1 MEKRNFHLRIAKP
14 EDAEEILKVYAPYV
28 EKTAI
33 TFEYEVPSVEE
44 FRGRIENTLQ
54 HYPYLVAEDETG
66 ILGYAY
72 AGRFQTRAAYD
83 WAVETSIYI
92 RMDQKRRGLG
102 RILYDA
108 LEEGL
113 KEQGILNVNACIAC
127 TDQEDEH
134 LTNDSIYFHKH
145 LGYRLVGKFYQ
156 CGYKV
161 SPLVRY
167 GLDGAD
173 DRGTQ
178 GKSGTD
184 PVVSRNLYQF
194 FTLAF
199 EKCVRYLID
208 I

>member
-54 HYPYLVAEDETG
+54 HYPYLVAEDESG

-134 LTNDSIYFHKH
+134 LTNDSIYFHEH

-156 CGYKV
+156 CGYKFHRWYDMV
-161 SPLVRY
+161 WMEQMIGEHKENQEPIRLFPEIYINFLQWLS
-167 GLDGAD
+167 
-173 DRGTQ
+173 
-178 GKSGTD
+178 KS
-184 PVVSRNLYQF
+184 V
-194 FTLAF
+194 
-199 EKCVRYLID
+199 
-208 I
+208 

>member
-54 HYPYLVAEDETG
+54 TG

-156 CGYKV
+156 CGYKFHRWYDMV
-161 SPLVRY
+161 WMEQMIGEHKENQEPIRLFPEIYINFLHWLS
-167 GLDGAD
+167 
-173 DRGTQ
+173 
-178 GKSGTD
+178 KS
-184 PVVSRNLYQF
+184 V
-194 FTLAF
+194 
-199 EKCVRYLID
+199 
-208 I
+208 

>member
-54 HYPYLVAEDETG
+54 HYPYLVAEDESG

-92 RMDQKRRGLG
+92 RMDQKRHSAGGFAICRPRGRCDTIRDIVIAQKLVEHHPLSM
-102 RILYDA
+102 II
-108 LEEGL
+108 
-113 KEQGILNVNACIAC
+113 KEYVIADMFVFIFHYLLNISTNAPI
-127 TDQEDEH
+127 
-134 LTNDSIYFHKH
+134 
-145 LGYRLVGKFYQ
+145 
-156 CGYKV
+156 
-161 SPLVRY
+161 LVRSCS
-167 GLDGAD
+167 A
-173 DRGTQ
+173 
-178 GKSGTD
+178 S
-184 PVVSRNLYQF
+184 VS
-194 FTLAF
+194 
-199 EKCVRYLID
+199 V
-208 I
+208 

>member
-54 HYPYLVAEDETG
+54 HYPYLVAEDESG

-134 LTNDSIYFHKH
+134 LTNDSIYFSRASGLSPGGKI
-145 LGYRLVGKFYQ
+145 LSVRL
-156 CGYKV
+156 
-161 SPLVRY
+161 
-167 GLDGAD
+167 
-173 DRGTQ
+173 
-178 GKSGTD
+178 
-184 PVVSRNLYQF
+184 
-194 FTLAF
+194 
-199 EKCVRYLID
+199 
-208 I
+208 

>member
-92 RMDQKRRGLG
+92 RMDTHRDNVPMQTWLGSHGFVHCGTIFLG
-102 RILYDA
+102 R
-108 LEEGL
+108 
-113 KEQGILNVNACIAC
+113 
-127 TDQEDEH
+127 TDE
-134 LTNDSIYFHKH
+134 T
-145 LGYRLVGKFYQ
+145 RM
-156 CGYKV
+156 
-161 SPLVRY
+161 
-167 GLDGAD
+167 
-173 DRGTQ
+173 
-178 GKSGTD
+178 
-184 PVVSRNLYQF
+184 
-194 FTLAF
+194 AF
-199 EKCVRYLID
+199 EKALSLEK
-208 I
+208 

>member
-1 MEKRNFHLRIAKP
+1 MKDMEKRNFHLRIAKP

-44 FRGRIENTLQ
+44 FRGRSENTLQ
-54 HYPYLVAEDETG
+54 HYPYLVDETG

-156 CGYKV
+156 CGYKFHRWYDMV
-161 SPLVRY
+161 WMEQMIGEHKENQEPIRLFPEIYINFLHWLS
-167 GLDGAD
+167 
-173 DRGTQ
+173 
-178 GKSGTD
+178 KS
-184 PVVSRNLYQF
+184 V
-194 FTLAF
+194 
-199 EKCVRYLID
+199 
-208 I
+208 

>member
-1 MEKRNFHLRIAKP
+1 MKNVNETDIHIRIAEP
-14 EDAEEILKVYAPYV
+14 EDAEALLAVYAPYV
-28 EKTAI
+28 EETAI
-33 TFEYEVPSVEE
+33 TFEYSVPSVEE
-44 FRGRIENTLQ
+44 FRERIRNTLQ
-54 HYPYLVAEDETG
+54 QYPYLVAEDETG

-156 CGYKV
+156 CGYKFHRWYDMV
-161 SPLVRY
+161 WMERMIGEHKENQEPIRLFPEIYINFLHWLS
-167 GLDGAD
+167 
-173 DRGTQ
+173 
-178 GKSGTD
+178 KS
-184 PVVSRNLYQF
+184 V
-194 FTLAF
+194 
-199 EKCVRYLID
+199 
-208 I
+208 

>member
-102 RILYDA
+102 RILYDS

-156 CGYKV
+156 CGYKFHRWYDMAWMERMIGEHKENQKPIRLFPEIYINFLYWL
-161 SPLVRY
+161 S
-167 GLDGAD
+167 
-173 DRGTQ
+173 
-178 GKSGTD
+178 KS
-184 PVVSRNLYQF
+184 V
-194 FTLAF
+194 
-199 EKCVRYLID
+199 
-208 I
+208 

>member
-54 HYPYLVAEDETG
+54 HYPYLVAEDESG

-92 RMDQKRRGLG
+92 RMDQKRHSAGSFAVSVTRGRCNTVRKALLIQKLMEHHALCVIVKKNIIADMFIFFFHFTDSASPQML
-102 RILYDA
+102 RFLYEA
-108 LEEGL
+108 V
-113 KEQGILNVNACIAC
+113 Q
-127 TDQEDEH
+127 H
-134 LTNDSIYFHKH
+134 LYRCNLFPERVPEYF
-145 LGYRLVGKFYQ
+145 
-156 CGYKV
+156 
-161 SPLVRY
+161 SPSVLQKLQAFLCRT
-167 GLDGAD
+167 GSKTSDC
-173 DRGTQ
+173 
-178 GKSGTD
+178 
-184 PVVSRNLYQF
+184 SR
-194 FTLAF
+194 
-199 EKCVRYLID
+199 
-208 I
+208 